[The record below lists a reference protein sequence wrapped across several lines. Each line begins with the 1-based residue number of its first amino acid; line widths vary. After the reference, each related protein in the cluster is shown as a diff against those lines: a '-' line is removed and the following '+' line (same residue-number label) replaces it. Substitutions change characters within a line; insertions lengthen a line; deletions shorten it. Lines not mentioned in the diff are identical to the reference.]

1 MAPQRDYLLGEKCCG
16 EDQVIRGNRYGNA
29 GSLVVEGGN
38 NNNSSS
44 SSNSDSGSSVDVKL
58 YVALESSA
66 TSPSTSHYPGYCRQD
81 GEPGR
86 PRMDCDVI
94 GGRCPHHV
102 KFGDS
107 EWGNA
112 DRPTN
117 QIRVPYQVR
126 ITWISDQDQNRD
138 NLLQREFLLLTNALL
153 PPLFAGGTDQNI
165 YKAAAK

>member
-1 MAPQRDYLLGEKCCG
+1 MNAGCRRNTRMAPQRDYMLGEKCCG
-16 EDQVIRGNRYGNA
+16 EDQVIRGNRYGHA
-29 GSLVVEGGN
+29 ESLGVEGGN
-38 NNNSSS
+38 NSR
-44 SSNSDSGSSVDVKL
+44 SNSDSGSSVDVKL
-58 YVALESSA
+58 YVALESSG
-66 TSPSTSHYPGYCRQD
+66 TSASASHYPGYCRQD

-86 PRMDCDVI
+86 PRIGSDVI

-126 ITWISDQDQNRD
+126 IRRIS
-138 NLLQREFLLLTNALL
+138 ALEDMAIL
-153 PPLFAGGTDQNI
+153 SPSSSSNPSVPSSYVCRRN
-165 YKAAAK
+165 